1 MKKKPKQYSNPYQD
15 EIWKAN
21 AVEQTQKERDEI
33 DNIIAYCFIGA
44 LFVFM
49 LLGYLLTEFLKLI
62 SK

>member
-33 DNIIAYCFIGA
+33 DDAIAGTWIGI
-44 LFVFM
+44 LTVFFVF
-49 LLGYLLTEFLKLI
+49 GVIYLIIK
-62 SK
+62 